1 MMQSE
6 SSIFLLNLDY
16 VEKHC
21 TLPKLLMSIRSILF
35 FFVFLAPGIN
45 GALGQK
51 IKIVL
56 GPSKIGANEIY
67 TITLTAQDQAL
78 DDYSNFPNIP
88 GFSKAGTSSSSSM
101 RSMNGQVTNEASII
115 QNYMPEKEG
124 TFKLPPFSM
133 KVNSNTVKSPGAT
146 IVVGPPVDKQAND
159 PFGANPFAYDPFED
173 FYKKGRD
180 LPEGKADAMFSIQAD
195 KTDIWAG
202 EGVNIIISF
211 LVSDENQADLMF
223 YDIGNQLAS
232 IVKKIK
238 PQNCWEE
245 NFGIEEINAR
255 KVKVG
260 KKNYTEYRIY
270 QATLFPLVAKSFT
283 IPSLKLNM
291 LKSKGSA
298 SFFGAPAGEE
308 IKPFY
313 SKPVTITVKDLP
325 DHPLKGNVSVGVYS
339 IEEKLLK
346 KRVNINEGVA
356 FEMGIKGEG
365 NISYIQSPLT
375 TKSEMLDMYP
385 PNTQQTIQR
394 AGGRVTGQKTFSYLL
409 VPKEKGNFQVRNAI
423 YWVYFNSK
431 SGQYDTLFPTSVI
444 RVVEGKSASA
454 GASAKAEDS
463 FYAWIEKAD
472 PSEIDLVARKDN
484 SLFWIN
490 ITMAVMAA
498 ITLMVSFLRR

>member
-1 MMQSE
+1 MS
-6 SSIFLLNLDY
+6 FRTLLLS
-16 VEKHC
+16 
-21 TLPKLLMSIRSILF
+21 LLFIAF
-35 FFVFLAPGIN
+35 GIN
-45 GALGQK
+45 GVFGQK

-56 GPSKIGANEIY
+56 GPSKIGSNEIY
-67 TITLTAQDQAL
+67 TITLTAQDQSL
-78 DDYSNFPNIP
+78 DDYSNFPVIP

-101 RSMNGQVTNEASII
+101 RSMNGQVTNESSII

-124 TFKLPPFSM
+124 TFKLPPFAM
-133 KVNSNTVKSPGAT
+133 KVNGNTVKSPGAT
-146 IVVGPPVDKQAND
+146 IIVGPAIDKQAND

-173 FYKKGRD
+173 FFKKGKD
-180 LPEGKADAMFSIQAD
+180 LPEGKDDAMFNIQAD
-195 KTDIWAG
+195 KKEIWAG

-211 LVSDENQADLMF
+211 LVSEENQAAELMF

-238 PQNCWEE
+238 PENCWEE

-255 KVKVG
+255 RVMVG
-260 KKNYTEYRIY
+260 KKSYTEYRIY

-291 LKSKGSA
+291 LKSKSPA

-339 IEEKLLK
+339 LEEKLMK
-346 KRVNINEGVA
+346 NQVNLNEGVA

-365 NISYIQSPLT
+365 NISYIQPPIT

-394 AGGRVTGQKTFSYLL
+394 AGGRVTGQKTFSYLM
-409 VPKEKGNFQVRNAI
+409 VPKEKGNFQIRNAV

-431 SGQYDTLFPTSVI
+431 LGQYDTLFPASII
-444 RVVEGKSASA
+444 RVVKGKSASA

-472 PSEIDLVARKDN
+472 PSEIDLMPRKDI

-490 ITMAVMAA
+490 LAMTIMAA
-498 ITLMVSFLRR
+498 ITLVVSLIRR

>member
-1 MMQSE
+1 MMQLK
-6 SSIFLLNLDY
+6 SSIFLLNLDF
-16 VEKHC
+16 VQKHC
-21 TLPKLLMSIRSILF
+21 TLPKLLMSIRSFLL

-472 PSEIDLVARKDN
+472 PSEIDLVARKNN

-490 ITMAVMAA
+490 IAMAVMAA
-498 ITLMVSFLRR
+498 ITLVVSFLRR

>member
-1 MMQSE
+1 MIQMD
-6 SSIFLLNLDY
+6 SSVFLLNLDNI
-16 VEKHC
+16 EKHC
-21 TLPKLLMSIRSILF
+21 TLPKLLMSIRSFLL

-195 KTDIWAG
+195 KTEIWAG

-423 YWVYFNSK
+423 FWVYFNSK
-431 SGQYDTLFPTSVI
+431 LGQYDTLFPTSVI

-472 PSEIDLVARKDN
+472 PSEIDLVARKNN

-490 ITMAVMAA
+490 IAMAVMAA
-498 ITLMVSFLRR
+498 ITLVVSFLRR